1 MPKSPK
7 TGKSPAR
14 RTAAPRTTAT
24 RTTAP
29 AATLTHE
36 AIATRAF
43 ELFLKRG
50 AGHGSDFDDWL
61 AAEREL
67 LHSANL

>member
-14 RTAAPRTTAT
+14 RAAAPRTK
-24 RTTAP
+24 AP
-29 AATLTHE
+29 VPAPPTPAD
-36 AIATRAF
+36 IATRAY
-43 ELFLKRG
+43 ELFVQRG
-50 AGHGSDFDDWL
+50 GGHGRDFDDWL

-67 LHSANL
+67 QRQCVSA